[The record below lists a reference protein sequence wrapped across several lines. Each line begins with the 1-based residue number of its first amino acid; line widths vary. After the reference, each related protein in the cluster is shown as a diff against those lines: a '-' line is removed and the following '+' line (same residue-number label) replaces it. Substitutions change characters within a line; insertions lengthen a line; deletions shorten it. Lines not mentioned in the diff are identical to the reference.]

1 MRRVLRFPV
10 IVAVGVGVLMLGA
23 LLGSGTWANVFLTE
37 PGELACLSVT
47 TPTGKTASCST
58 VEETTLLQ
66 RLTKNYTYYAPGV
79 AVADSTTLVA
89 QAAAQQPVRPMGGT
103 SLAQAVRVAEKQT
116 GARAREV
123 EMEREAGVHVYE
135 VKTVAKDG
143 STSVHVDPASGNV
156 LRMNTPGIVATVIR
170 VFDRD
175 DHRED
180 QAALA
185 RLEASSMSLADAID
199 AVQKETGGRAVKAAV
214 KSQYGSTLFEVKVL
228 KDLTLQ
234 KVMVDPATAKV
245 VTVPSQGKRKDND

>member
-1 MRRVLRFPV
+1 
-10 IVAVGVGVLMLGA
+10 
-23 LLGSGTWANVFLTE
+23 
-37 PGELACLSVT
+37 
-47 TPTGKTASCST
+47 
-58 VEETTLLQ
+58 
-66 RLTKNYTYYAPGV
+66 
-79 AVADSTTLVA
+79 
-89 QAAAQQPVRPMGGT
+89 
-103 SLAQAVRVAEKQT
+103 
-116 GARAREV
+116 
-123 EMEREAGVHVYE
+123 MEREAGVHVYE